1 MLNTRF
7 IKNSLSLTL
16 LFVAVFL
23 IVVISLTVF
32 IKKQLANNTVVVE
45 EIITEANI
53 PAKKDTERIVIGT
66 SVQGRN
72 IEAYTF
78 GNGETDILFVGG
90 IHGGYEYNSVMLAET
105 IISQIE
111 QNIITVPDNVTVHI
125 IPSLNPDGVFA
136 IVPDTSV
143 SYVDGAI
150 PGGDV
155 SGVGRFNAN
164 NVDLNRNFG
173 CKWQPES
180 TWKGNVVSAGTSAF
194 SEPEAQALQNY
205 VNLTTPEAV
214 VFWHSKAGNVYA
226 SECENGVL
234 PETHSIM
241 NLYALAG
248 SYGAVASF
256 DAYEVTGDAEGWLAS
271 IGIPA
276 ITVELEARE
285 SVELERNKAG
295 VNALLEYYSL

>member
-1 MLNTRF
+1 
-7 IKNSLSLTL
+7 
-16 LFVAVFL
+16 
-23 IVVISLTVF
+23 
-32 IKKQLANNTVVVE
+32 
-45 EIITEANI
+45 
-53 PAKKDTERIVIGT
+53 
-66 SVQGRN
+66 
-72 IEAYTF
+72 
-78 GNGETDILFVGG
+78 
-90 IHGGYEYNSVMLAET
+90 
-105 IISQIE
+105 
-111 QNIITVPDNVTVHI
+111 
-125 IPSLNPDGVFA
+125 
-136 IVPDTSV
+136 VPDTSV